1 MPPVV
6 LLTGAGAGGDITL
19 PLDGEPTSVVL
30 AEGRARE
37 DGESVVVIIPDVAG
51 EGSEVLESRGGLG
64 AFEPV
69 LDVPLLIGHG
79 LDLESDGVLLAVELM
94 ELSSGVGIGVD
105 VGGES
110 PVVLFV
116 RIEDEGVGVVRFG
129 VEEFDKPWGKGR

>member
-19 PLDGEPTSVVL
+19 PLDREPTSVVL

-37 DGESVVVIIPDVAG
+37 DGESVVVVIPDVAG

-64 AFEPV
+64 AFEMV
-69 LDVPLLIGHG
+69 LDVPLLIRHG

-94 ELSSGVGIGVD
+94 ELSSGVGVGVD

-110 PVVLFV
+110 PVILFV
-116 RIEDEGVGVVRFG
+116 CVEDEGVGVVRLG

>member
-6 LLTGAGAGGDITL
+6 LLTGASAGGDITL

-30 AEGRARE
+30 AKGGMGE
-37 DGESVVVIIPDVAG
+37 DGESVVVIVPNVMG

-64 AFEPV
+64 ALESV

-79 LDLESDGVLLAVELM
+79 LNLKSDGVLLSVEFVELP
-94 ELSSGVGIGVD
+94 SGMSIGVD

-116 RIEDEGVGVVRFG
+116 CVEDEGVGVVRFG